1 MRGRTGVN
9 KDDVVIGIGFP
20 RYSSQTV
27 EGLKFA
33 KSMGANVVTI
43 TDNKMSPLYEIAD
56 TCILTKSDMNSF
68 VDSLVAPLSIIN
80 ALLIMI
86 GLQKK
91 DTLIENFS
99 MMENVWREKK
109 VYARQEIDANKGE
122 STDNTL

>member
-1 MRGRTGVN
+1 
-9 KDDVVIGIGFP
+9 
-20 RYSSQTV
+20 
-27 EGLKFA
+27 
-33 KSMGANVVTI
+33 MGANVVTI

-109 VYARQEIDANKGE
+109 VYARQEIDANKSE

>member
-1 MRGRTGVN
+1 
-9 KDDVVIGIGFP
+9 
-20 RYSSQTV
+20 
-27 EGLKFA
+27 
-33 KSMGANVVTI
+33 
-43 TDNKMSPLYEIAD
+43 
-56 TCILTKSDMNSF
+56 
-68 VDSLVAPLSIIN
+68 
-80 ALLIMI
+80 MI

>member
-1 MRGRTGVN
+1 MQN
-9 KDDVVIGIGFP
+9 P
-20 RYSSQTV
+20 W
-27 EGLKFA
+27 A
-33 KSMGANVVTI
+33 ANVVTI

-109 VYARQEIDANKGE
+109 VYARQEIDANKSE

>member
-1 MRGRTGVN
+1 
-9 KDDVVIGIGFP
+9 
-20 RYSSQTV
+20 
-27 EGLKFA
+27 
-33 KSMGANVVTI
+33 
-43 TDNKMSPLYEIAD
+43 MSPLYEIAD

-109 VYARQEIDANKGE
+109 VYARQEIDANKSE

>member
-68 VDSLVAPLSIIN
+68 VDSLVSPMRCLS
-80 ALLIMI
+80 
-86 GLQKK
+86 
-91 DTLIENFS
+91 
-99 MMENVWREKK
+99 
-109 VYARQEIDANKGE
+109 
-122 STDNTL
+122 

>member
-1 MRGRTGVN
+1 M
-9 KDDVVIGIGFP
+9 
-20 RYSSQTV
+20 

-109 VYARQEIDANKGE
+109 VYARQEIDANKSE